1 MEAEVQSEEKKTP
14 HLGRNTQRIREMI
27 GMKQSTLAANTGY
40 SQQYISKLERSETF
54 TDEVLEKV
62 ANGLG
67 VKPNVIREFD
77 EEAAIN
83 YINNFNDNSVNHG
96 PLNNYHCVF
105 NPIDKIVE
113 LVDKNETLYEA
124 LLKSEQDKI
133 TLLQEQIQ
141 LLKSKS

>member
-1 MEAEVQSEEKKTP
+1 METEVQPEEKKTP

-54 TDEVLEKV
+54 ADEVLEKV

-83 YINNFNDNSVNHG
+83 YINNFNDNSVSHVIG
-96 PLNNYHCVF
+96 NYGTYNF
-105 NPIDKIVE
+105 NPIDRWVE
-113 LVDKNETLYEA
+113 LLDENKKLYEA

>member
-1 MEAEVQSEEKKTP
+1 METEVQPEEKKIP

-27 GMKQSTLAANTGY
+27 GMKQSTLASNTGY

-77 EEAAIN
+77 EEKAIYNVACNFSDNAVNNNAIN
-83 YINNFNDNSVNHG
+83 IQNI
-96 PLNNYHCVF
+96 
-105 NPIDKIVE
+105 NPIEKWIGALE
-113 LVDKNETLYEA
+113 ENKKLYEA

-133 TLLQEQIQ
+133 TLLQDQIQ
-141 LLKSKS
+141 LLKAKS

>member
-1 MEAEVQSEEKKTP
+1 METEVQPEEKSTP

-54 TDEVLEKV
+54 ADEVLEKV

-77 EEAAIN
+77 EEKAIYNVACNFSDNAVNNNAIN
-83 YINNFNDNSVNHG
+83 VQNI
-96 PLNNYHCVF
+96 
-105 NPIDKIVE
+105 NPIEKWAEAIDENK
-113 LVDKNETLYEA
+113 KLYEA

-141 LLKSKS
+141 LLKARP